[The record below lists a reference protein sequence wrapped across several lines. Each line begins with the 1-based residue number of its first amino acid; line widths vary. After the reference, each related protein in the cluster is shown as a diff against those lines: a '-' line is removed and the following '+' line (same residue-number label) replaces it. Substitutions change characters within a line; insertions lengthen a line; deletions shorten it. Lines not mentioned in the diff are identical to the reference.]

1 MSINHGG
8 TTGALTMKEV
18 INNRNVDANSKCAPL
33 LAIRESRDA
42 EFAMLLWM
50 THSTPLPS
58 RKTTPTMM
66 GVTASCSKI
75 ASTPPSFLLPHQ
87 SSQSLPFQVAVELA
101 ITLARTSVPSTLWSL
116 TCQSRS
122 RTSRARSTCSL
133 VSSRTIPAIRVVL
146 LLQEAQPVRTVA
158 VKFPASTPTSPN
170 STRSWTTSQ
179 LMHQRSLSRESGPM
193 VSASETTGGWES
205 KGHTSSRSTLLS
217 LPTTDSTQES
227 TGHSDELMKQH
238 LSFCYFR
245 SRCQQRK
252 PQI

>member
-18 INNRNVDANSKCAPL
+18 INNRSVDANSQCVPHPVN
-33 LAIRESRDA
+33 RESRDA

-75 ASTPPSFLLPHQ
+75 APTPPSFLLPHQ

-116 TCQSRS
+116 TCQTRS

-227 TGHSDELMKQH
+227 TGHSDELMRQH